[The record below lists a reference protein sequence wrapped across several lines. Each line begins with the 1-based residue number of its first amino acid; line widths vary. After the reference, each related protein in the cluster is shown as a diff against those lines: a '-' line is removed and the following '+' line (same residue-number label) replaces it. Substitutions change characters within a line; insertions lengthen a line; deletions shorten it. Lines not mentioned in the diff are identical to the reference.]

1 VHLLLFFTM
10 PWPIALAALL
20 LSLVL
25 SFPLARLFD
34 AGGATIW
41 PPALIHFVVQGTVK
55 IVEVSGP
62 AAAAFPLVWMAA
74 SAAIPMVVFVRRP
87 PRNDPRV

>member
-1 VHLLLFFTM
+1 M
-10 PWPIALAALL
+10 PWPVALAALL

-34 AGGATIW
+34 LGGSTIW

-62 AAAAFPLVWMAA
+62 GSPAFPLVWIAA
-74 SAAIPMVVFVRRP
+74 SAVIPMLVFVLRRP
-87 PRNDPRV
+87 PHERRA